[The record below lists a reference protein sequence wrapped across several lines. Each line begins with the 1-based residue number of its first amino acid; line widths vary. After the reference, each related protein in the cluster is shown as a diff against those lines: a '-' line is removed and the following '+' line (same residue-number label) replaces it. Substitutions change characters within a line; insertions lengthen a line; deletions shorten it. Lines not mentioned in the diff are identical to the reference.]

1 MEHSLRSEQDGSIAL
16 LIKGD
21 LQFDS
26 KDEYIYHEGLALP
39 SLAIAAKRIKTPLKA
54 LVIGGG
60 DGLVARELFKS
71 SRVASLEL
79 VDYSQDVVNLAQNDF
94 AAINKSSM
102 SDSRMK
108 LHVQDA
114 WLFVDEALS
123 RGESFDLIISDL
135 TVAEDVAGARFHS
148 IEWYTKLAQLLSAEG
163 ILSVNSVSPHA
174 TPDAFWSIFNGI
186 LKSGLQPRPYHVV
199 IPSFAASGFG
209 DDWGFLLAS
218 PKTIK
223 KEELDVDLSSI
234 SPRNF
239 LINNDVLRSL
249 FLFPEKLF
257 DVQPNSKPAL
267 DGSDILLHY
276 FKHPSEISY
285 QSATL
290 RDAFTFGDEHIF
302 VPEPDTG
309 RNILPPDLGSALA
322 RTFSSI
328 DDSNASQPGE
338 IQSILHDAF
347 VHIPAL
353 QQAETTELISDFFS
367 EPIAFLR
374 AIDLPA
380 LFARL
385 LGRAS
390 ELPSQMVSEL
400 SRLQE
405 SLQEWSGDEEAIL
418 GMGKR
423 VTMILIVAIVIGNLL
438 YPDMAYG
445 KGYGGYGGNGW
456 GNGGVSNYNTTRRTN
471 VIKKGPYGP
480 GPGAS
485 TDRQMRKMSLPQK
498 NDVSNA
504 EYIDEDGIAY
514 PVRRYTA
521 LAENGKQMISAAY
534 RLDSGVDI
542 LPNGHIAMPLTER
555 AYLLV
560 TPEETVVV
568 SQRDGNISM
577 RLHSDPSLVA
587 MTIEQID
594 LQHERLSSS
603 NSTNTT
609 SSTQTAGSPNAS
621 SQNATPQP
629 MLPSSTE
636 AAVAVL
642 SKSQDI
648 YSAVSVSE
656 VADLPLVD
664 GGTEIFPSVWLTNDG
679 QFVAIKREDGKI
691 AYLDRGKW
699 YSDLGKTELTEAY
712 PESFR
717 TVVQSQLTKMV
728 REFSSTTKMLVANK
742 DQVDAQHRL
751 FARDL
756 AAYEE
761 SSQPVV
767 DFGSHQI
774 PRVEAIR
781 LMQGKLQKAQL
792 QIQELNSSIGDTPV
806 SIKLAQLAL
815 ENLSSDRR
823 V

>member
-60 DGLVARELFKS
+60 DGLIARELFKS

-79 VDYSQDVVNLAQNDF
+79 VDYSEDIVTLAQNDF

-102 SDSRMK
+102 SDPRLK

-114 WLFVDEALS
+114 WQFVDEALS
-123 RGESFDLIISDL
+123 RGETFDLIISDL
-135 TVAEDVAGARFHS
+135 TVAEDVSGARFHS
-148 IEWYTKLAQLLSAEG
+148 IEWYTKLARLLSAEG
-163 ILSVNSVSPHA
+163 ILSVNAVSPHA
-174 TPDAFWSIFNGI
+174 TPEAFWSIFNGI
-186 LKSGLQPRPYHVV
+186 VKSGLQPRPYHVV

-218 PKTIK
+218 AKTIR
-223 KEELDVDLSSI
+223 KEELEVDLAPI

-257 DVQPNSKPAL
+257 EVQPKSLPAL

-290 RDAFTFGDEHIF
+290 RDAFTFGDQHMF

-309 RNILPPDLGSALA
+309 RNILPPDLGNALA
-322 RTFSSI
+322 ITFSSI

-445 KGYGGYGGNGW
+445 KGYGGGYGGNGW
-456 GNGGVSNYNTTRRTN
+456 GNGGVTNYNTTRRTN

-485 TDRQMRKMSLPQK
+485 TDKQMRKLSLPQK
-498 NDVSNA
+498 NDVSDA
-504 EYIDEDGIAY
+504 EYIDENGIAY

-542 LPNGHIAMPLTER
+542 LPSGHVAIPLTER

-568 SQRDGNISM
+568 NQRDGNVSM
-577 RLHSDPSLVA
+577 RLHSDPSTVA
-587 MTIEQID
+587 MTKEQID
-594 LQHERLSSS
+594 LQHERLSNS
-603 NSTNTT
+603 NLANAT
-609 SSTQTAGSPNAS
+609 SSTQNASSPNAT
-621 SQNATPQP
+621 SQPIS
-629 MLPSSTE
+629 LSSTE

-642 SKSQDI
+642 SKSQEL

-656 VADLPLVD
+656 VADLPMVD

-717 TVVQSQLTKMV
+717 TVVQSQLTRML
-728 REFSSTTKMLVANK
+728 REFSSTTKMLVTNR
-742 DQVDAQHRL
+742 DQLDSQSRL

-756 AAYEE
+756 AAYEA

-792 QIQELNSSIGDTPV
+792 QIQELNLSIGDTPV
-806 SIKLAQLAL
+806 SIKLAQVAL